1 MDRAERTA
9 LALAGFGHVLLLGAL
24 SLSLMRPAPKL
35 PPSNPPIEVDLVS
48 A

>member
-24 SLSLMRPAPKL
+24 SLSLMRPAPKIAAIK
-35 PPSNPPIEVDLVS
+35 PTY
-48 A
+48 